1 MSEIDTMSIDLL
13 KSNMERFVSQ
23 VKESLGQAKTVAV
36 SQAWKILQLA
46 VAETVQVLEQNY
58 NTLSGSDKKEVAIAY
73 LSSFYDNVFAVV
85 VIPAVP
91 SFLQPVIKKYIKLF
105 LMTLVSSSIDAMV
118 TTFRQIGL
126 FKLPTKEVSSQSIK
140 SKPKAK
146 KIRKKK

>member
-1 MSEIDTMSIDLL
+1 MSIDLL